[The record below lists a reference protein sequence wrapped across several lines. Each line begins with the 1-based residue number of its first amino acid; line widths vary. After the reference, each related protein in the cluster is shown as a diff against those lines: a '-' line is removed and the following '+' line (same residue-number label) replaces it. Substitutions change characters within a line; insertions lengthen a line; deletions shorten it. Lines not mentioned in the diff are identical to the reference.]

1 MENLKTLL
9 KNLLNTHKNSLSK
22 PETLYFQ
29 RSLKLFHKLPV
40 FYGLPKVHKSPMTLR
55 PVVSTCGSLLSIFS
69 TWLDFKM
76 KELLPLVKSYL
87 KNSSSVITDLKNLQ
101 LPQDALLFSADAVS
115 MYTNIDSVTGIHSIN
130 RLITANQDQL
140 PTDFPKELILNV
152 LQLVMDNNIFQFGES
167 YWLQLSGTAMGTPA
181 AWAYATIFYG
191 EFENST
197 ILTTFAPNLL
207 YYRRYIDDI
216 FGIWLPPKT
225 NKDTTWTSFKN
236 TLGVP
241 EMDYRKPLS

>member
-1 MENLKTLL
+1 
-9 KNLLNTHKNSLSK
+9 
-22 PETLYFQ
+22 
-29 RSLKLFHKLPV
+29 
-40 FYGLPKVHKSPMTLR
+40 
-55 PVVSTCGSLLSIFS
+55 
-69 TWLDFKM
+69 
-76 KELLPLVKSYL
+76 
-87 KNSSSVITDLKNLQ
+87 
-101 LPQDALLFSADAVS
+101 